1 MENTK
6 YTLHKSQDRGFSNHG
21 WLRSAFSFS
30 FSNWYE
36 PTRMGFETLR
46 VINDDTIDAQ
56 NGFGFHPHQD
66 MEIVTIIF
74 EGELTH
80 QDTMGNKEVIK
91 PGEVQRM
98 SAGTGVLHSEMNDSQ
113 SEVKL
118 FQIWIEPK
126 EFGIKPSYEQKYFD
140 SKKRFNTFQ
149 LLVSPDGRDDSLSI
163 NQEAYISRI
172 TLDGNSGPEYT
183 KLGKDTS
190 IYLMVVDGDV
200 VVDSYELSSRDALGV
215 KGKKT
220 IELTSS
226 SESDVII
233 FEIQNKKTN

>member
-1 MENTK
+1 MENAK
-6 YTLHKSQDRGFSNHG
+6 YTLHKSEHRGFSNHG
-21 WLRSAFSFS
+21 WLKSAFSFS
-30 FSNWYE
+30 FANWYE

-46 VINDDTIDAQ
+46 VINDDIIESQ
-56 NGFGFHPHQD
+56 NGFGFHPHQN

-98 SAGTGVLHSEMNDSQ
+98 SAGTGVLHSEMNHSQ
-113 SEVKL
+113 NEVKL
-118 FQIWIEPK
+118 FQVWIEPK
-126 EFGIKPSYEQKYFD
+126 ELGIKPSYEQKYFTVG
-140 SKKRFNTFQ
+140 KNRKQFQ

-172 TLDGNSGPEYT
+172 TLDKGSEVMYRT
-183 KLGKDTS
+183 LGEDTS
-190 IYLMVVDGDV
+190 VYIMVINGDV
-200 VVDSYELSSRDALGV
+200 NIDSYELSSRDALGV

-220 IELTSS
+220 IELTSQS
-226 SESDVII
+226 ISDVIV
-233 FEIQNKKTN
+233 FEIQNKKTS